1 MKNRLIMLTILA
13 TATLFSCAKK
23 EEKPAEVIVIEQPA
37 EQAAPV
43 EQPAP
48 VENTDGT
55 TIEVDENGLKVN
67 SEKTSVDIKDG
78 KAKVEVKN

>member
-1 MKNRLIMLTILA
+1 MKNRLIMLTIIA

-23 EEKPAEVIVIEQPA
+23 EEKPAEVIVIEQ
-37 EQAAPV
+37 PV

>member
-1 MKNRLIMLTILA
+1 MKKSLMLLS
-13 TATLFSCAKK
+13 LFAGMVIVSCAKK
-23 EEKPAEVIVIEQPA
+23 EEKPAEVIVIEQPV

-48 VENTDGT
+48 AENTDGT
-55 TIEVDENGLKVN
+55 SIEVNKDGVKV
-67 SEKTSVDIKDG
+67 SSDKTSVDINGG